1 MYDSIIVGSGI
12 AGSTA
17 ARRLA
22 EEGKRN
28 VLVIEK
34 RSHIGGN
41 CYDCMDEHGIWIH
54 QYGPHIF
61 HTEMKEV
68 YEFFSRFTMW
78 TSFRHEVVAQVGEQL
93 IPVPFNLNTLH
104 MVFEK
109 DKAEELEK
117 KLTDTYGYGS
127 KVPIMELR
135 KSEDAGIRE
144 IADYV

>member
-1 MYDSIIVGSGI
+1 
-12 AGSTA
+12 
-17 ARRLA
+17 
-22 EEGKRN
+22 
-28 VLVIEK
+28 
-34 RSHIGGN
+34 
-41 CYDCMDEHGIWIH
+41 
-54 QYGPHIF
+54 
-61 HTEMKEV
+61 
-68 YEFFSRFTMW
+68 MW

-135 KSEDAGIRE
+135 KSEDAGIR
-144 IADYV
+144 ALPAYFPLTYPVTFPASATTDLFLFYSMLL